1 MTEDADPIEG
11 GVMIPY
17 LLRRGAY
24 TVVVMLGAATMMFA
38 VIRLSGDPV
47 ALFVGDA
54 ATAEDIARV
63 RALMGFDAP
72 VWVQYVRYVG
82 QVATG
87 DLGTSF
93 RYERP
98 VVGLVLTALL
108 PTLTLTIATTLLATV
123 LGVVMGI
130 VSAVRRNSIVD
141 HLSMFLAVLGQCLPV
156 FLTAIAAVLLFAV
169 RLRWLPTSGWGSVSA
184 GILPVGT
191 LTLYVVGR
199 IARMTRSAML
209 DVLGSDF
216 IRTARAKGLSPAA
229 VVGVHALK
237 NAAIPVVT
245 ISGATFAALL
255 GGLVVTETVFGIPG
269 LGQLLVRAVLVRDFP
284 LAQGAILVIAFMVTW
299 VNLLID
305 LTYVF
310 FDRRIAYE

>member
-1 MTEDADPIEG
+1 
-11 GVMIPY
+11 MIPY

-38 VIRLSGDPV
+38 VVRLSGDPV
-47 ALFVGDA
+47 TLFVGDA
-54 ATAEDIARV
+54 ATAEDMARV

-130 VSAVRRNSIVD
+130 VYAVRRNSIVD

-191 LTLYVVGR
+191 LTIYVVGR

-209 DVLGSDF
+209 EVLGSDF

-229 VVGVHALK
+229 VLGVHALK